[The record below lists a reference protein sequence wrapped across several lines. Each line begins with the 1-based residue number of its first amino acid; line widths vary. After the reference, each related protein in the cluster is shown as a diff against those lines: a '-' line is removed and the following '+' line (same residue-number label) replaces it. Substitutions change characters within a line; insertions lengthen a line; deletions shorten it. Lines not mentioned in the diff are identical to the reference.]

1 MTKKSLF
8 FSIALTCFFFV
19 TSAVLNKQISKPPI
33 KIEKQMSAINFQ
45 DSFYR
50 LLFAGYKRMVADLL
64 WIATLLESDLSH
76 YKKKD
81 LNNWMFLRF
90 KSITDLDPKFLHA
103 YSFGGQY
110 LNIIKDDVEGAAYLF
125 DKGLSYYPNNY
136 SLNFN
141 GGYLYAFELAEYD
154 RAVKLYERIRHH
166 PSAPKFI
173 DSLIAKLKYEETGD
187 LKTTFNVLKEMLK
200 NESRD
205 TLLIEKLKKDL
216 YSIKATI
223 DLECLNT
230 INDSS
235 CSRLDYKGQPY
246 VLRDDEFTTQE
257 PFSPYKLYTKKKGD

>member
-1 MTKKSLF
+1 MTKKSLL
-8 FSIALTCFFFV
+8 FSIASTCFFFAA
-19 TSAVLNKQISKPPI
+19 SAFLNKQISKPPI
-33 KIEKQMSAINFQ
+33 KIEKQVSAINFH

-76 YKKKD
+76 YKRKD

-90 KSITDLDPKFLHA
+90 KSITDLDPKFLQA

-141 GGYLYAFELAEYD
+141 GGYLYAFELAEYE

-173 DSLIAKLKYEETGD
+173 DSLIAKLKFKETGD
-187 LKTTFNVLKEMLK
+187 LETTYKVLEEMLR
-200 NESRD
+200 NEKRD
-205 TLLIEKLKKDL
+205 ALLIKKLRKDL
-216 YSIKATI
+216 YAIKAMI
-223 DLECLNT
+223 DLECLNQ
-230 INDSS
+230 NGDG
-235 CSRLDYKGQPY
+235 CSRLDYNNEPY
-246 VLRDDEFTTQE
+246 LFINGVYKAQT
-257 PFSPYKLYTKKKGD
+257 PFKPYELYKKKGAH